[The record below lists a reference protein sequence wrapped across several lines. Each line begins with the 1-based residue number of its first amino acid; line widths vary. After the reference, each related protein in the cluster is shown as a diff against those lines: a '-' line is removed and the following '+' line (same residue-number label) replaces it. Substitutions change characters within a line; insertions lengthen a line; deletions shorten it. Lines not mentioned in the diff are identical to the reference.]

1 MRRGEARRRTRERVC
16 VARLKGEVV
25 GRGEEVGSG
34 EGGVAIGGR

>member
-1 MRRGEARRRTRERVC
+1 
-16 VARLKGEVV
+16 LKGVGV